1 MKKPKGYDEA
11 MIYTDRKRLP
21 AGGYVVEIQA
31 GVISKYPS
39 GDEYLDIVF
48 DIAEGEYK
56 DYYRDQFEESTL
68 PDKRYK
74 GHIRVNLPKDDG
86 SEQDAYTLR
95 RLKTAITAIEHSNE
109 GYTFNWDEATLK
121 GKTVGLLF
129 RNKEYSWQ
137 GREGFWTEPFLFIS
151 ADRVRSGDFEIPA
164 DKLLEPKQEER
175 PIGTK
180 RGFEAIDDNDLP
192 F

>member
-11 MIYTDRKRLP
+11 MIYTDNRRLP
-21 AGGYVVEIQA
+21 AGGYVVRIDDVTEGA
-31 GVISKYPS
+31 WAS
-39 GDEYLDIVF
+39 GRTYLDFKF

-56 DYYRDQFEESTL
+56 DYYTKQFEESTL
-68 PDKRYK
+68 EEKKYK
-74 GHIRVNLPKDDG
+74 GHIRVQIPLDDG
-86 SEQDAYTLR
+86 SEQDAYTVR

-109 GYTFNWDEATLK
+109 GYEFNWNEKTFI

-151 ADRVRSGDFEIPA
+151 ADRVRAGDFEIPR
-164 DKLLEPKQEER
+164 DKLLEPRQPETR
-175 PIGTK
+175 PA
-180 RGFEAIDDNDLP
+180 FEAIKDDDIP

>member
-11 MIYTDRKRLP
+11 MIYTDNRRLP
-21 AGGYVVEIQA
+21 AGGYVVRIDDVTEGA
-31 GVISKYPS
+31 WAS
-39 GDEYLDIVF
+39 GRTYLDFKF
-48 DIAEGEYK
+48 DITEGEYK
-56 DYYRDQFEESTL
+56 DYYTKQFEESTL
-68 PDKRYK
+68 EDKKYK
-74 GHIRVNLPKDDG
+74 GHIRVQIPLDDG
-86 SEQDAYTLR
+86 SEQDAYTVR

-109 GYTFNWDEATLK
+109 GYEFDWDEKTLI

-151 ADRVRSGDFEIPA
+151 ADRVRSGDFEIPR
-164 DKLLEPKQEER
+164 DKLLEPKQPETR
-175 PIGTK
+175 PA
-180 RGFEAIDDNDLP
+180 FEAIKDDDIP

>member
-11 MIYTDRKRLP
+11 MIYTDNRRLP
-21 AGGYVVEIQA
+21 AGGYVVRIDDVTEGTWA
-31 GVISKYPS
+31 S
-39 GDEYLDIVF
+39 GRTYLDFKF

-56 DYYRDQFEESTL
+56 DYYKNQFEESTL
-68 PDKRYK
+68 EDKKYK
-74 GHIRVNLPKDDG
+74 GHIRVQIPLDDE
-86 SEQDAYTLR
+86 SDVYTVR

-109 GYTFNWDEATLK
+109 GYEFDWNEK
-121 GKTVGLLF
+121 SFIGKTVGILF

-151 ADRVRSGDFEIPA
+151 ADRVRSGDFEIPR
-164 DKLLEPKQEER
+164 DKLLEPKQPETR
-175 PIGTK
+175 PA
-180 RGFEAIDDNDLP
+180 FEAIKDDDIP

>member
-11 MIYTDRKRLP
+11 MIYTDTRRLP
-21 AGGYVVEIQA
+21 AGGYVVRIDDVTEGAWQ
-31 GVISKYPS
+31 S
-39 GDEYLDIVF
+39 GRTYLDFKF

-56 DYYRDQFEESTL
+56 DYYKKQFEDSTL
-68 PDKRYK
+68 EDKKYK
-74 GHIRVNLPKDDG
+74 GHIRVQIPLDDG
-86 SEQDAYTLR
+86 SEQDAYTVR

-109 GYTFNWDEATLK
+109 GYTFNWDEKTLI

-151 ADRVRSGDFEIPA
+151 ADRVREGDFEIPR
-164 DKLLEPKQEER
+164 DKLLEPKQVETR
-175 PIGTK
+175 PA
-180 RGFEAIDDNDLP
+180 FEAIKDDDIP

>member
-11 MIYTDRKRLP
+11 MIYTDNRRLP
-21 AGGYVVEIQA
+21 AGGYVVRIDDVTEGTWA
-31 GVISKYPS
+31 S
-39 GDEYLDIVF
+39 GRTYLDFKF

-56 DYYRDQFEESTL
+56 DYYTKQFEESTL
-68 PDKRYK
+68 EDKKYK
-74 GHIRVNLPKDDG
+74 GHIRVQIPLDDG
-86 SEQDAYTLR
+86 SEQDAYTVR

-109 GYTFNWDEATLK
+109 GYEFDWDEKTFI

-151 ADRVRSGDFEIPA
+151 ADRVRSGDFEIPR
-164 DKLLEPKQEER
+164 DKLLEPRQPETR
-175 PIGTK
+175 PA
-180 RGFEAIDDNDLP
+180 FEAIKDDDIP